1 MQKLTLMAATVVGTA
16 LLFGPG
22 AFAGGDLSK
31 QKPITVRID
40 LGKEG
45 VEKHRYHPD
54 KLTFETGKL
63 YKLVIHNPSNS
74 KHYFTSY
81 GFASKVWTR
90 KVQVMDDLGK
100 GAKTIAEIKGGVRE
114 VEVLPGG
121 TIEWWL
127 VPIATGVV
135 TDVHCNI
142 KYKDGKTH
150 AEKGMKATITI
161 M

>member
-1 MQKLTLMAATVVGTA
+1 MVAMA
-16 LLFGPG
+16 LLSIP
-22 AFAGGDLSK
+22 AVFAGGDLSK
-31 QKPITVRID
+31 QKAITVRVD

-45 VEKHRYHPD
+45 VKKHRFHPN

-100 GAKTIAEIKGGVRE
+100 GAKAIAEIKGGVRE

-127 VPIATGVV
+127 VPISTGVLK
-135 TDVHCNI
+135 DVHCHI
-142 KYKDGKTH
+142 KDKDGKTH
-150 AEKGMKATITI
+150 ADKGMKATITI
-161 M
+161 I

>member
-1 MQKLTLMAATVVGTA
+1 MRKLTALVVTAIAAVI
-16 LLFGPG
+16 LFP
-22 AFAGGDLSK
+22 ATPMAGGDLSK
-31 QKPITVRID
+31 QDPIEVRVD
-40 LGKEG
+40 MGKEG
-45 VEKHRYHPD
+45 VDKHRYYPD

-63 YKLVIHNPSNS
+63 YKLVVHNPSNS

-90 KVQVMDDLGK
+90 KVQVMDDLGP
-100 GAKTIAEIKGGVRE
+100 GAKAIAEIKGGVRE

-121 TIEWWL
+121 TLEWWL
-127 VPIATGVV
+127 VPIPTGVI
-135 TDVHCNI
+135 TDVNCHI
-142 KYKDGKTH
+142 KDKDGKTH